1 MSRSKYNKDFKVK
14 VLEDEVVKNLIA
26 TKKDNYK
33 NGVAIPFE
41 INGET
46 IYIQTWET
54 YCSMMRGE
62 SAEFDCACLMIRGKQ
77 AKARKVKEKITNIVM
92 NHNAVFLTLT
102 FTDEV
107 LSKTSEKT
115 RRKYVS
121 RYLKECSDEYV
132 GNIDFSPEI
141 GREHY
146 HAIVCGRVDLKK
158 WLYGFAYAEKIRAHD
173 RDLCKLSKYITKLT
187 AHALKVDATRLIYSR
202 VSSNM

>member
-1 MSRSKYNKDFKVK
+1 MSRSKYSKDFKVK
-14 VLEDEVVKNLIA
+14 VLENEVVKDLM
-26 TKKDNYK
+26 TDKKDNYK
-33 NGVAIPFE
+33 NGIAIPFN
-41 INGET
+41 IDDKVVYFDN
-46 IYIQTWET
+46 WET
-54 YCSMMRGE
+54 YSAMMRGE
-62 SAEFDCACLMIRGKQ
+62 SSEFDCACLMIRSKQ

-107 LSKTSEKT
+107 LVKTSEKT

-146 HAIVCGRVDLKK
+146 HAVVSKRVDTSK
-158 WLYGFAYAEKIRAHD
+158 WVYGFAKAEQIRAHD
-173 RDLCKLSKYITKLT
+173 RDLCRLSKYITKLT

-202 VSSNM
+202 ASSNM